1 MSGPSQGDAAAK
13 LMKTRGA
20 TAAAVA
26 ELGQRSSGTRKKM
39 EREVA
44 ESPSGRPIYKASS

>member
-1 MSGPSQGDAAAK
+1 MEKSGSRRRVSGPDQGDAVAG

-26 ELGQRSSGTRKKM
+26 ELGQRSDGARRKK
-39 EREVA
+39 RA
-44 ESPSGRPIYKASS
+44 